1 MNPEIRFCKEL
12 LLLTLLFCGQQA
24 NAGLKFSSRESTI
37 KLKDSN
43 SMLKLETPIS
53 SFSGTLKIDSKTNNS
68 LQGATASD
76 KITFTEGVVAA
87 GANKFILSG
96 VYNPTTTDTIE
107 LGANHTLEVATGT
120 IAQAVVINGTTGADS
135 IITGQPL
142 FSSDLVITSSLN
154 FLKIGIQNKLSK
166 NITLNGGTVTLTD
179 DLALQDGIKLVGD
192 GIIDIN
198 NYTLSLDNTSGAAWT
213 GTLTLKNARDVQL
226 TGFTQLSGE
235 WIFNDVSGTSHLNG
249 NGSILDL
256 SGGGTI
262 TVAQGHTLYMSDVI
276 IKGLGAGF
284 GTLNINATGGIIKMS
299 NVTLELKANYAH
311 DSGVIYIQGDNCRV
325 ISAATAGGNYTFD
338 VSGTGTKITVDH
350 AVLEYET
357 LEEQN
362 LSPFT
367 FTDAG
372 NQKNLINGGTLR
384 SAVLDTAQ
392 GDIVFDSLAP
402 TGTLSANYNL
412 TSQSLLL
419 FTNSVTGAQNI
430 TLDGQGYYLQF
441 PDGATGLLQIANDL
455 TITLENVILKDFNP
469 AVVTYGTSA
478 SLKFGDGVIVEL
490 GRDAT
495 LNGASAAWSFTGNA
509 TLDGF
514 GHTVILTASSN
525 RITVTGAKT
534 LKIQNT
540 KLLIDQASALSCLTY
555 DAKIALQDCDL
566 CVDKNNYTFALG
578 SIDVGG
584 LTRFRGCDSTNPG
597 GAPLFT
603 FSTTGTLTVQRAATL
618 ALLGDLEFKY
628 QATPLP
634 GATPS
639 AATLAAS
646 KRHLKLNDPSSTL
659 LLNCST
665 LTSTTTGLALDYGNL
680 IVEDKV
686 IFNIDST
693 SGSEAEFGTALDL
706 NIKSGAILEV
716 GGPLKYISTT
726 YP

>member
-1 MNPEIRFCKEL
+1 MNPEIRFCKQL
-12 LLLTLLFCGQQA
+12 LVLTLIFCGQQV

-43 SMLKLETPIS
+43 AILKLETPITG
-53 SFSGTLKIDSKTNNS
+53 FNGTLKIDGKTNNS
-68 LQGATASD
+68 LQGSTVTD
-76 KITFTEGVVAA
+76 KITFSEGVVAA
-87 GANKFILSG
+87 GANKFVLSG
-96 VYNPTTTDTIE
+96 TYDPTSGDTIT
-107 LGANHTLEVATGT
+107 LGDNSTLEVATGV
-120 IAQAVVINGTTGADS
+120 IGQSIIINGTTGADS
-135 IITGQPL
+135 LITGQPI
-142 FSSDLVITSSLN
+142 FSSDLVLTSSLN

-166 NITLNGGTVTLTD
+166 NITMNGGTVTLID
-179 DLALQDGIKLVGD
+179 DLSLQDGKKFVGD
-192 GIIDIN
+192 GTVDIGN
-198 NYTLSLDNTSGAAWT
+198 CTLTLDNTSGAAWT
-213 GTLTLKNARDVQL
+213 GTLTFKNARDIQL
-226 TGFTQLSGE
+226 TGFTQLDGE
-235 WIFNDVSGTSHLNG
+235 WIFGDVSGTSHLNG
-249 NGSILDL
+249 NGNVLDV

-262 TVAQGHTLYMSDVI
+262 TVAQGHTLYLSDI
-276 IKGLGAGF
+276 HIKGLGSGLGNF
-284 GTLNINATGGIIKMS
+284 SINNTGGVIKMS
-299 NVTLELKANYAH
+299 NVTMELGADYAH
-311 DSGVIYIQGDNCRV
+311 SSGVIYIQGDNCRV
-325 ISAATAGGNYTFD
+325 ISAATNGGNYTFD

-350 AVLEYET
+350 SVLEYET

-372 NQKNLINGGTLR
+372 NQKNLINGGVLR

-392 GDIVFDSLAP
+392 GDIIFDSANA
-402 TGTLSANYNL
+402 TNSLSANYNL
-412 TSQSLLL
+412 TSQSLLI
-419 FTNSVTGAQNI
+419 FTNSLGGAHNL
-430 TLDGQGYYLQF
+430 TLDGHGYHLQF
-441 PDGATGLLQIANDL
+441 PDGATGLMQIANDL
-455 TITLENVILKDFNP
+455 TVTLENVVLKDFNP
-469 AVVTYGTSA
+469 LVVTYGTNA
-478 SLKFGDGVIVEL
+478 ALKFGDGVIVEL
-490 GRDAT
+490 GQDAT
-495 LNGASAAWSFTGNA
+495 LNGSSVAWNFTGNA

-540 KLLIDQASALSCLTY
+540 KLLIDQATALSCLTY

-584 LTRFRGCDSTNPG
+584 LTRLRGCDSTNPG
-597 GAPLFT
+597 GIPAFN
-603 FSTTGTLTVQRAATL
+603 FSTTGTLTVQRASTL

-628 QATPLP
+628 MATPTP

-686 IFNIDST
+686 IFNINST
-693 SGSEAEFGTALDL
+693 SGSEAEFGTALDV